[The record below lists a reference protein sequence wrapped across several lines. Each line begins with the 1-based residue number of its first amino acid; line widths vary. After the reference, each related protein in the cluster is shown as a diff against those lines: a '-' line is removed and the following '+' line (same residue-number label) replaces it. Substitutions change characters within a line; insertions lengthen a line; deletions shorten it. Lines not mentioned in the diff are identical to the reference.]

1 MHSFRAGEHEFRLS
15 VTVTS
20 IRTVREV
27 AKIDLLELL
36 AGEPDSPI
44 AALTR
49 FVADDANL
57 LRLVDAVYVLCRE
70 QCRDKQLS
78 DSQFGELLAGSSI
91 EHMRRAFALAVIDF
105 FPDAPLRESLR
116 SLFEAEIERQQAR
129 SRIIQVGVQQAIDS
143 RRITPEQLEK
153 LEDSV
158 RDAVSRHL
166 REMNEPPPSESA
178 TSSDAGSSSP
188 ASSDSPPAP
197 SAGPNSKRWR
207 KGDGKK
213 PGPTPAA

>member
-1 MHSFRAGEHEFRLS
+1 MHSFTAGEHEFRLS

-36 AGEPDSPI
+36 AGEPDNPI

-78 DSQFGELLAGSSI
+78 DAQFGELLAGSSI
-91 EHMRRAFALAVIDF
+91 ESMRRAFALAVIDF

-116 SLFEAEIERQQAR
+116 SLLEAETERQQAKAR
-129 SRIIQVGVQQAIDS
+129 LILVGVQEAIAK
-143 RRITPEQLEK
+143 RRITPEQMERLEA
-153 LEDSV
+153 SA
-158 RDAVSRHL
+158 RSAVSRRL
-166 REMNEPPPSESA
+166 RKINAQRRRGSA
-178 TSSDAGSSSP
+178 TSNDAGSNSPDSS
-188 ASSDSPPAP
+188 ALTPAP
-197 SAGPNSKRWR
+197 SAGPTSKRWR
-207 KGDGKK
+207 KGGGKK
-213 PGPTPAA
+213 RGPTPAA